1 MRPLRSMGAA
11 DPGRSP
17 LPPGNATYA
26 FVGALVDELVRAGV
40 RHLCLCPGSRS
51 APLAIAAA
59 RQAGLKV
66 WTHVDERAAAYFAL
80 GLARALR
87 APVAVVSTSGTAAA
101 NFLPAV
107 VEARF
112 GRVPLLVLTADR
124 PHELR
129 DAGANQTIDQ
139 IRLFGVQV
147 KWFAEVAPPLATEAM
162 LRYARQ
168 LAAQATFHAVEVPA
182 GPVHLNFPFRE
193 PLVPA
198 PAPDELPPEDDR
210 AGPAWN
216 GRADGRP
223 YTAVVHAVP
232 APDADVVRALAGIV
246 GAAQRGLIVCGPQ
259 DDPAF
264 PEAVTRLAAAVR
276 FPVLA
281 DPLSGVRCGPH
292 DRSLVVDAYDLV
304 LRAEAAAAALE
315 PDVVLRFGA
324 PPASR
329 PLLQYLQRLS
339 RARQIVADGARWSDP
354 LRVAAQVLAADPR
367 LVCDSL
373 TAALAGHRPAPE
385 QMVWTDRWL
394 QLGRA
399 ARDAAARRLREI
411 AEPFEGKVFAE
422 LAALLPDGT
431 LLVVGN
437 SMPVRDLDTFLPS
450 APTRLRVLGNR
461 GASGIDG
468 LVSTAMGVAAAA
480 AGPVVA
486 VLGDLAFYH
495 DMNGLLAARLHGLA
509 ATIVLLNNNGGGI
522 FSFMPQAAY
531 PAYFEAL
538 FGVPHGLEFRHAAD
552 LYGAAYAVFEG
563 WSAFGRQ
570 VRAGLARSGL
580 SIVEIQTD
588 RQRNV
593 RLHEEIWAR
602 AAEVIGAGLSAR

>member
-1 MRPLRSMGAA
+1 MAA
-11 DPGRSP
+11 AEPGRAP
-17 LPPGNATYA
+17 LAPENATYA

-40 RHLCLCPGSRS
+40 RHFCLCPGSRS
-51 APLAIAAA
+51 TPLAMTAV
-59 RQAGLKV
+59 RQGGLKV
-66 WTHVDERAAAYFAL
+66 WMHVDERAAAYFAL
-80 GLARALR
+80 GLAKALR
-87 APVAVVSTSGTAAA
+87 SPVAVVSTSGTAAA

-107 VEARF
+107 IEARF

-139 IRLFGVQV
+139 LRLFGVQV

-168 LAAQATFHAVEVPA
+168 LAAQATFHAVEAPA

-193 PLVPA
+193 PLVPV
-198 PAPDELPPEDDR
+198 PAPNELPPTDDR
-210 AGPAWN
+210 AGPAWE
-216 GRADGRP
+216 GRAEGQP
-223 YTAVVHAVP
+223 YTVALHAVR
-232 APDADVVRALAGIV
+232 APDAAVARALAGIV
-246 GAAQRGLIVCGPQ
+246 GAARRGLIVCGPQ

-264 PEAVTRLAAAVR
+264 PQALTRLADVVR

-304 LRAEAAAAALE
+304 LRADRAAATLE
-315 PDVVLRFGA
+315 PDLVLRFGA
-324 PPASR
+324 MPASR
-329 PLLQYLQRLS
+329 PLLQYLQRHS
-339 RARQIVADGARWSDP
+339 RARQVVADGARWSDP
-354 LRVAAQVLAADPR
+354 LRVAAQILAADPR
-367 LVCDSL
+367 LVCEAL
-373 TAALAGHRPAPE
+373 TAALAGHRPAPAQE
-385 QMVWTDRWL
+385 EWTDRWL
-394 QLGRA
+394 ELSCSARA
-399 ARDAAARRLREI
+399 AAARRLLEI
-411 AEPFEGKVFAE
+411 TEPFEGRVFAE
-422 LAALLPDGT
+422 LGALLPDGA

-450 APTRLRVLGNR
+450 VPTRLRVLGNR

-468 LVSTAMGVAAAA
+468 LLSTALGAAAAA

-522 FSFMPQAAY
+522 FNFMPQAAY

-552 LYGAAYAVFEG
+552 LYGATYAVFEG
-563 WSAFGRQ
+563 WSAFGQQ

-580 SIVEIQTD
+580 TIVEIQTD
-588 RQRNV
+588 RGRNV
-593 RLHEEIWAR
+593 RLHQEIWAS
-602 AAEVIGAGLSAR
+602 AAEALGAGLSTR